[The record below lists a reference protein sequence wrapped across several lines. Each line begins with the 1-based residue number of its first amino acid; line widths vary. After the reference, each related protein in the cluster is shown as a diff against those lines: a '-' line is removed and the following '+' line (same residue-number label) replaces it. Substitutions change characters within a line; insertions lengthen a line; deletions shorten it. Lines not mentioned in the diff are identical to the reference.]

1 MGEFDRNE
9 GEAQVIVNLA
19 EAAMHMYRAAIDSL
33 PFPEDKKFHK
43 RADVV
48 LSGMRKL
55 RVALTDAASKSRT
68 TPTVI
73 VALADVRR
81 RYDDLME
88 HAAAAPGSS
97 LGQQLYTVRV
107 RAKLSAGEAAR
118 GVGLRPELPDELEAG
133 AIPTDQEAAK
143 VRELIIAIR
152 QIAGMDD
159 VELPEPSDAP
169 ESDAE
174 SESHLNGWHE
184 SLAMNGAGQH
194 FDAITDTLRSQA
206 AETIQPQV

>member
-55 RVALTDAASKSRT
+55 RVALADAASQSRS

-73 VALADVRR
+73 MALADVRR

-88 HAAAAPGSS
+88 RAAAAPGST
-97 LGQQLYTVRV
+97 LGQQLYIVRI
-107 RAKLSAGEAAR
+107 RAKLSAQEAAR

-133 AIPTDQEAAK
+133 ATPTDQEAAK
-143 VRELIIAIR
+143 IQELIAAMR
-152 QIAGMDD
+152 QVAGMDD
-159 VELPEPSDAP
+159 VELPQAP
-169 ESDAE
+169 EA
-174 SESHLNGWHE
+174 HLNGWHE
-184 SLAMNGAGQH
+184 SLAMNGASQH
-194 FDAITDTLRSQA
+194 FDAITETLRSPA
-206 AETIQPQV
+206 DPVQPQV